1 VKILWHPTHNQIE
14 IKPRNIKAAYSPKKI
29 NTNIIPLYS
38 VLKPETSSLSPSTKS
53 KGVRILSARQHKA
66 KTKNIKSIQQTT
78 KFSSITYP
86 IVTMYTRNKNL
97 NTISYE
103 TVWATARSPPTILY
117 FEPLPQ
123 PAPNLPNTWALNK
136 ARITTTAHVLP
147 NPRLGRGHHIHMKRG
162 IVRIEQAATQYKW
175 EEVVTRVLC
184 FKNSLTAS
192 AKGTSK
198 PATLG
203 FAAPFRI
210 WA

>member
-1 VKILWHPTHNQIE
+1 M
-14 IKPRNIKAAYSPKKI
+14 
-29 NTNIIPLYS
+29 
-38 VLKPETSSLSPSTKS
+38 LKPETSSLSPSTKS
-53 KGVRILSARQHKA
+53 KGDRILSARQHRV
-66 KTKNIKSIQQTT
+66 KTKNNKSIQETT
-78 KFSSITYP
+78 KLCWNMYP
-86 IVTMYTRNKNL
+86 INTMYTRNKNL

-103 TVWATARSPPTILY
+103 TVWATARSPPTTLY
-117 FEPLPQ
+117 LEPLPQ

-147 NPRLGRGHHIHMKRG
+147 NPWLGKGHHIHIKRG
-162 IVRIEQAATQYKW
+162 MVRIEPAATQYKW

-203 FAAPFRI
+203 LAAPFRI